1 VTLPSE
7 SLVVTHAADDLRV
20 EPVTLREP
28 AADDEAVV
36 EVAFGGIYGP
46 DLHYWIHGAAGE
58 SILRA
63 PMVLGHEVVGTVAQ
77 AAGEGSGPA
86 PATLWRFT
94 QPPNGPRDAPYVDE
108 ACEVNG
114 STWHAS

>member
-63 PMVLGHEVVGTVAQ
+63 PMVLGHEVVGTVAKRQ
-77 AAGEGSGPA
+77 VRAAAQRRAPCGGSPSHRTA
-86 PATLWRFT
+86 HETHRTSMKLVR
-94 QPPNGPRDAPYVDE
+94 
-108 ACEVNG
+108 
-114 STWHAS
+114 